1 MSSVS
6 KGPFLGDNGGVRG
19 TEHPNSGLLERE
31 PWVPQAPLAEPVA
44 SAPKGAGSYLLC
56 ASSTAEPEAG
66 RCVLC
71 GSVCRSPTAAQSTAP
86 APAPAR
92 PAPGAALRGKARG
105 AGRGAR
111 VGRGVRSSSGLQAPA
126 APPPAPRCFLPL
138 LRGRRFFFPFFFF
151 FFCAVRDQGSRRP
164 HAHLKGPGL

>member
-6 KGPFLGDNGGVRG
+6 KGTLPRGQRWGAWDRTPELWVAREGTLG
-19 TEHPNSGLLERE
+19 P
-31 PWVPQAPLAEPVA
+31 A
-44 SAPKGAGSYLLC
+44 SSTRRACRRCAQGGAGSYLLC

-138 LRGRRFFFPFFFF
+138 LRGRRFFSLFFF